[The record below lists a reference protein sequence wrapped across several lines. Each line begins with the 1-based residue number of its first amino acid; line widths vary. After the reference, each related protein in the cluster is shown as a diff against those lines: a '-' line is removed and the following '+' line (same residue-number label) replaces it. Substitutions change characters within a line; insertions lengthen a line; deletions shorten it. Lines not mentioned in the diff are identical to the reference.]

1 MTSLIERHQIFP
13 LKLLLCVVLSC
24 YLSPPISH
32 SLHLLVLERR
42 MTCSCAYDSGI
53 VWGPPR
59 DHLSLRFFLDG
70 VRLAIREFP
79 KIFRIFSFFK
89 GRSFMHFFDRL
100 GTVFICTIQNL
111 GFLELCL
118 EMSPVGSFLP

>member
-1 MTSLIERHQIFP
+1 MCGIVMVSEPSDLSFP
-13 LKLLLCVVLSC
+13 SFAC
-24 YLSPPISH
+24 
-32 SLHLLVLERR
+32 VLERQ

-59 DHLSLRFFLDG
+59 DHLSLIFFLDG
-70 VRLAIREFP
+70 VRLAIGEFP
-79 KIFRIFSFFK
+79 KIFRIFSFFE
-89 GRSFMHFFDRL
+89 GRSFMHFFDRPVF